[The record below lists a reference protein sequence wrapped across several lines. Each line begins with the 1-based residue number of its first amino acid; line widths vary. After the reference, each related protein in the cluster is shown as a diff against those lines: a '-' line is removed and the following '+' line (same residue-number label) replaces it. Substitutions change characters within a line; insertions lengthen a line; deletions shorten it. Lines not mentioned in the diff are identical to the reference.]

1 MGVGMFFLIV
11 FGSVI
16 LIFGVAAIV
25 AHFGGQKQ
33 ALNSSQKAELASLR
47 RLVKEINA
55 DAHRYQELEPNF
67 TSTVID
73 KVSNHYQKELES

>member
-1 MGVGMFFLIV
+1 MSVGLFLLLV
-11 FGSVI
+11 VCA
-16 LIFGVAAIV
+16 VAAV
-25 AHFGGQKQ
+25 AGVIF
-33 ALNSSQKAELASLR
+33 ALERSSGNVNSLNRQQKAELASLR